1 MKRKI
6 ITLIMLIA
14 IIGTLLAVFVGCSGD
29 RSKTL
34 RIANWGEY
42 MSKETYEGFVEWYKE
57 KTGEDVV
64 IDYDEFDTNENL
76 YTWVARKHDDYDLIC
91 PSDYMI
97 QRMKSEGLLL
107 KLSDETL
114 EVLNKAMN
122 PSIVSMVKSS
132 YDEEFA
138 YSMPYV
144 WGTLGIMFNTKSDGT
159 AGISSAEAA
168 KYNTWEAFWD
178 AANKDKIFMK
188 DSARDAYT
196 VALLYDKRNEL
207 ATASKNFT
215 DYTTAEYQALLSDI
229 FTEASDATI
238 AAAKTQLTAQRNYV
252 YDYEVDSGKDDM
264 LRNSEEGYFG
274 LFWSC
279 DAGYIMNGDTAG
291 SKDLCYIVPKEGS
304 NVWIDGFAIPKYA
317 KNEKAAN
324 YFIQYLCET
333 SVAYECMD
341 YVGSTTAVKAAA
353 DQYKADLESD
363 EDGFFAGAYDGF
375 KEMYL
380 EMMFPSEAT
389 LSRCA
394 VMMDLGKYNEAL
406 DNMWIEVTQ

>member
-122 PSIVSMVKSS
+122 ELHDRNGFDNKFFVFVAIVM
-132 YDEEFA
+132 E
-138 YSMPYV
+138 
-144 WGTLGIMFNTKSDGT
+144 G
-159 AGISSAEAA
+159 
-168 KYNTWEAFWD
+168 
-178 AANKDKIFMK
+178 
-188 DSARDAYT
+188 
-196 VALLYDKRNEL
+196 
-207 ATASKNFT
+207 
-215 DYTTAEYQALLSDI
+215 DI
-229 FTEASDATI
+229 FAIVIIDA
-238 AAAKTQLTAQRNYV
+238 
-252 YDYEVDSGKDDM
+252 
-264 LRNSEEGYFG
+264 
-274 LFWSC
+274 
-279 DAGYIMNGDTAG
+279 
-291 SKDLCYIVPKEGS
+291 
-304 NVWIDGFAIPKYA
+304 
-317 KNEKAAN
+317 
-324 YFIQYLCET
+324 
-333 SVAYECMD
+333 
-341 YVGSTTAVKAAA
+341 
-353 DQYKADLESD
+353 
-363 EDGFFAGAYDGF
+363 
-375 KEMYL
+375 
-380 EMMFPSEAT
+380 
-389 LSRCA
+389 
-394 VMMDLGKYNEAL
+394 
-406 DNMWIEVTQ
+406 